1 MVAALPLGPST
12 QVAGAG
18 CPGRGRGQ
26 LGGERPSQGSGSLLA
41 ALPAVDKQVAL
52 ASTAPGMVAS
62 TRRPWLEGGRR
73 CADEPPPASINQET
87 GRPGVRRQPCEQ
99 AGVGA
104 ELRLGAQA
112 GHRAACDSSHA
123 WSARC
128 SKGRAL
134 SVGRVCF
141 SLLCRRSRQ
150 VRERVRVSGLPGGWL
165 GATAGD
171 ATRL

>member
-1 MVAALPLGPST
+1 MPLNLSWKMMRGVPGGLFITHPVSSGSLGDEPEGAGQPAVVAALPLGPST

-73 CADEPPPASINQET
+73 CADEPPPA
-87 GRPGVRRQPCEQ
+87 
-99 AGVGA
+99 
-104 ELRLGAQA
+104 
-112 GHRAACDSSHA
+112 
-123 WSARC
+123 
-128 SKGRAL
+128 
-134 SVGRVCF
+134 
-141 SLLCRRSRQ
+141 
-150 VRERVRVSGLPGGWL
+150 
-165 GATAGD
+165 
-171 ATRL
+171 